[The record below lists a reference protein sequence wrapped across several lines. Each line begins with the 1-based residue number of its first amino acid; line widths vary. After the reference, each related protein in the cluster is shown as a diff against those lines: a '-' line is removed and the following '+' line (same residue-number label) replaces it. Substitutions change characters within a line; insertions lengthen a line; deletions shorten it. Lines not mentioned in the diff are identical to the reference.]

1 MVSVIDADGAKSEYQ
16 YDESGMVSQIKDA
29 MDNCLTIQHD
39 LMGRITRWTYGNKI
53 RTYKY
58 NAVGQVTMMTDQFG
72 RTVVYNYKNGLLYHI
87 KYFNGDSKFYTYDSC
102 YNIKSITNQRGMTV
116 HYKYDNLNRL
126 VSWDN
131 NFGEKETYLYDQA
144 GNILCKTDAQNN
156 KKFFNIRPL
165 EKYLIYK
172 ICEKMKFSMNMIIWE
187 I

>member
-1 MVSVIDADGAKSEYQ
+1 
-16 YDESGMVSQIKDA
+16 
-29 MDNCLTIQHD
+29 
-39 LMGRITRWTYGNKI
+39 
-53 RTYKY
+53 
-58 NAVGQVTMMTDQFG
+58 MMTDQFG

-156 KKFFNIRPL
+156 KKNFFNIRPL

-172 ICEKMKFSMNMIIWE
+172 ICEKMKFSMNCLNFLLGVDAGIVVAITLVVALIGIGGGIGIGILIYKSYAKRRSVE
-187 I
+187 